1 MTRAI
6 IGKQTLPEH
15 HTDKHQKQRG
25 NYSNAFLN
33 LPLRNKMA
41 ICFSLLLIVASTAFW
56 LIFQNELKRSLSDH
70 LDILGSSLAGQAA
83 SSLREFVL
91 VNDLLAL
98 NVALTQLAR
107 DDNILHAIVYDVDG
121 NQLASAGTQPP
132 ALEPVDKYYESNITV
147 QDSIAGSV
155 QLSLNNNAIASF
167 QTRLRTLFLAI
178 LIVSLV
184 LTVASAYALAG
195 RISAPISGMTR
206 RIEEKLPDHDT
217 DSGIPSADELQR
229 MEYATESLLGQF
241 EQIQEQLQ
249 KTGLWQHDDDN
260 DADGE
265 PVRQAASILIIKVV
279 NINTAIELLHPTTLS
294 KLLREYIF
302 YLNQSVRLHGGDIRR
317 LNGDSVLICFSST
330 RCKDRHSINALRC
343 AGLFQTL
350 MSKINTRHKEKGQQ
364 MLEFRMALH
373 SGDVFLAPNI
383 STNNDEA
390 VLGKTIDIAYY
401 LSKQAE
407 PNQLIISESACSQAK
422 AFDSFDTAGQREI
435 SMPADNVSFMAYI
448 LDHSFVKTMDTLHKQ
463 CAQILGEPANVR
475 TIKLVE
481 GS

>member
-1 MTRAI
+1 MLLTRAI
-6 IGKQTLPEH
+6 TGKQTLPEH
-15 HTDKHQKQRG
+15 KTDKHQKLHG
-25 NYSNAFLN
+25 HYSNAFLN
-33 LPLRNKMA
+33 LPLRNKLA
-41 ICFSLLLIVASTAFW
+41 ICFSLLLIIASTAFW

-70 LDILGSSLAGQAA
+70 LNILGSSLSGQAA

-121 NQLASAGTQPP
+121 NQLASAGTQPT
-132 ALEPVDKYYESNITV
+132 AQDAGDNYYQTNITV

-155 QLSLNNNAIASF
+155 QLALNNDAIASY
-167 QTRLRTLFLAI
+167 QTRLRTLFLVI

-184 LTVASAYALAG
+184 LTVTSAYALAG
-195 RISAPISGMTR
+195 RISSSINGLTR
-206 RIEEKLPDHDT
+206 RIEEKLLDHDA
-217 DSGIPSADELQR
+217 DEGISSADEIQR
-229 MEYATESLLGQF
+229 MEHAAETLLGQF
-241 EQIQEQLQ
+241 EHMQEQLQ
-249 KTGLWQHDDDN
+249 ETGLWQHEDDEDT
-260 DADGE
+260 DGE

-279 NINTAIELLHPTTLS
+279 NINTAIELLHPTTLG

-302 YLNQSVRLHGGDIRR
+302 YLNQSVRLHGGDIQR
-317 LNGDSVLICFSST
+317 LNGDSILICFNSIK
-330 RCKDRHSINALRC
+330 CKDRHSINALHC

-350 MSKINTRHKEKGQQ
+350 MGKVNARHKEKGQQ

-383 STNNDEA
+383 STINDEA

-422 AFDSFDTAGQREI
+422 AFDSFDAAGQREI
-435 SMPADNVSFMAYI
+435 SMPADNMSFMAYI
-448 LDHSFVKTMDTLHKQ
+448 LDHSFVKGMDTLHKQ
-463 CAQILGEPANVR
+463 CAQILGEPSQYQNNKV
-475 TIKLVE
+475 
-481 GS
+481 G